1 MMIEL
6 IDPEIVDAQYLGADG
21 RVELRLR
28 EPRANIKFM
37 VELKFSSM
45 AELEKFIEA
54 AGEALKKVKERS
66 TSREG

>member
-6 IDPEIVDAQYLGADG
+6 IDPEIVDVAYLGADG

-37 VELKFSSM
+37 VELKFSAM
-45 AELEKFIEA
+45 GELEKFIEA
-54 AGEALKKVKERS
+54 ACKVLKDVKERS
-66 TSREG
+66 KANG